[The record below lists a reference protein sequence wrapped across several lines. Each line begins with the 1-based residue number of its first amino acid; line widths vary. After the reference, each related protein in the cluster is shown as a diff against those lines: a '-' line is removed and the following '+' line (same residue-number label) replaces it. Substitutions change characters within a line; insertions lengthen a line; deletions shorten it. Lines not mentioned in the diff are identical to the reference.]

1 MAMGHILRMNP
12 VFKEMIFMDMRFR
25 VITQE
30 SVGQFLHIRMEI
42 VRSQMENIKEK
53 HYPGYLKTTEN
64 YLEISKETSSHYL

>member
-1 MAMGHILRMNP
+1 
-12 VFKEMIFMDMRFR
+12 MDMRFR

-64 YLEISKETSSHYL
+64 YLEILKETSSHYL

>member
-12 VFKEMIFMDMRFR
+12 VFKEMIWGGTKLKIFMDMRFR

-42 VRSQMENIKEK
+42 VRSQMENIKENII
-53 HYPGYLKTTEN
+53 LV
-64 YLEISKETSSHYL
+64 I

>member
-1 MAMGHILRMNP
+1 MGHILRMNP
-12 VFKEMIFMDMRFR
+12 VFKEMIWGGTKLKD
-25 VITQE
+25 IY
-30 SVGQFLHIRMEI
+30 GY